1 MFLDEDI
8 KIVGDKP
15 SIDVK
20 KNLNNPAILAK
31 VSDDVQKKA
40 EQWGRNVALEF
51 IADASENPLSE
62 EIGNDIL
69 IQRRL
74 LISFTATVGF

>member
-20 KNLNNPAILAK
+20 KNLNSSAGGNK
-31 VSDDVQKKA
+31 VSDEIQKKA
-40 EQWGRNVALEF
+40 EQWGRDVALEF
-51 IADASENPLSE
+51 IADANENPLSE
-62 EIGNDIL
+62 EIGNDIF
-69 IQRRL
+69 I
-74 LISFTATVGF
+74 